1 MCGGNGVARPLVCS
15 VPCGGAVALAVT
27 AATLFAC
34 GAAATASAGL
44 GGLLAPVL
52 AAVRGRGAVTAIPAL
67 VGLGELQPGRKRRL
81 RERRSGLDTRRRR
94 RRSRRQRELRRTSAT
109 DGRSLTLPAG
119 SSATSPATCVG
130 TLSPTLRFFARNTGA
145 AGSALRVD
153 VLYTDAL
160 GLRWAVPIATLSG
173 STDWAPSPATLI
185 LANVTALPLLSGG
198 AAQVS
203 FRFVPLG
210 AAGAWQIDDVYVDP
224 YKGS

>member
-1 MCGGNGVARPLVCS
+1 MASLTFGLLGPVRRRC
-15 VPCGGAVALAVT
+15 ALAVT

-34 GAAATASAGL
+34 GAAATATAGL
-44 GGLLAPVL
+44 GGLLSPVL
-52 AAVRGRGAVTAIPAL
+52 PPCSGAALSQPFLPWSDSANYSL
-67 VGLGELQPGRKRRL
+67 VGNGGFE
-81 RERRSGLDTRRRR
+81 SGAAGWTLAGVAAAAAGNESFDVR
-94 RRSRRQRELRRTSAT
+94 SAT

-160 GLRWAVPIATLSG
+160 GLRWAVPIATLAG